1 MARAEW
7 DDDNVHEGLVCDQNG
22 YIVEGTM
29 SNVFLFIDDQLVT
42 PALDECG
49 VAGIV
54 RNWVIDKARASGLVV
69 SEARVSVDMI
79 FRASEVFVTNSV
91 IGIWPVKQLETLSF
105 KIGSVTRWL
114 QSAYDDACA
123 EEVSL

>member
-1 MARAEW
+1 
-7 DDDNVHEGLVCDQNG
+7 
-22 YIVEGTM
+22 M

-54 RNWVIDKARASGLVV
+54 RDWVIDKARASGLVV
-69 SEARVSVDMI
+69 NEARVSVDMI